1 MAKQLYDYWFVH
13 LTSRIRKENRINQMV
28 ELWCGMKNWNVRYHM
43 GGILKNRQM
52 HYCFTRRYTAL
63 QCSAVGFC
71 SKLLQIFYLLVQT
84 IQAAHHVQ
92 FIYPHQKKHKSLI
105 NSKRT
110 IFSIHKSASE
120 AILEWIEKTLRCASG
135 KNTNRST
142 AICEWTSEALRW
154 SDWTI
159 AMILQ
164 ALHSTILR

>member
-1 MAKQLYDYWFVH
+1 MRRA
-13 LTSRIRKENRINQMV
+13 SRINQV
-28 ELWCGMKNWNVRYHM
+28 EVLWFGMRNWNVRYRM

-52 HYCFTRRYTAL
+52 HYCFTRRYTAPAVFRCRIL
-63 QCSAVGFC
+63 QQAAANF
-71 SKLLQIFYLLVQT
+71 LLVGTNNTSRTPCT
-84 IQAAHHVQ
+84 IHLPAS
-92 FIYPHQKKHKSLI
+92 KKHKSLI

-110 IFSIHKSASE
+110 IFSFNKSASE

-164 ALHSTILR
+164 ALYSINYV